1 LSSAPADR
9 AADHAARQPY
19 LTARLCCGDPME
31 EIRILSPTGVFGS
44 GFLEESF
51 EKALAKWTS

>member
-1 LSSAPADR
+1 
-9 AADHAARQPY
+9 
-19 LTARLCCGDPME
+19 ME